1 MISIVLYGRNDS
13 YGYNLHKRGALSL
26 NCMAEVL
33 TDSADEILFVDY
45 NTPDDFP
52 TFPEAIRDTLT
63 KRARKIMRI
72 LRVRPHIH
80 ERYKSRTH
88 LKVLEPIARN
98 VAVRRSNPS
107 NRWILSTNTDMI
119 FVPQHSES
127 LTKIARD
134 LPPGFYHA
142 PRLEIPEALWE
153 SFDRLS
159 AGKIIRT
166 AREWG
171 SALHLNEIVLG
182 SKFIRYD
189 GPGDFQLLLRSDLF
203 ENYGFD
209 EEMLLGWHVD
219 SNIAARLQLKYKV
232 VGDLGERVYGYH
244 CDHTRQV
251 TPAHSHERVQNDWKK
266 FVDDVV
272 HPDAHHQAASWGCAG
287 DAIEEIG
294 IAVDPASVY
303 VQALREVIG
312 EPLAAPKI
320 VTYTGETYNKVD
332 YDPPHLMPFLA
343 DMFVSMPRTMNVGW
357 YGARDET
364 LRSFADIWQRL
375 GFTGKIFLERD
386 VGRRDLTGSVIQHA
400 ELPELLAKADTF
412 LFDFGGLQDAS
423 VASTVIGRLA
433 AGFRRVVRDERH
445 RISTGAPPRRI
456 IALNAINNAFEWFV
470 CGSVAAPA
478 TPFATHMRH
487 GFVLPATAACGD
499 WLPLLSI
506 GEAGVRGQ
514 HEIRSAPTTAG
525 NIAYGPFKYLEEGR
539 YLISLEIEQFADEND
554 RPGNWPSAFVEVVA
568 GPELLGL
575 YPLEHVASP
584 AMRHRFTFEVSE
596 NVADGIRPLETRIG
610 VPHPIGIALK
620 ALTIEPA
627 PAIGDKN
634 AAALTISELLRLDD
648 WLPFLRL
655 GPLGRPDQSGVSAEV
670 GLEAFVVFGPYWSL
684 PIGNYE
690 MTAYIECGRELTT
703 SKYPILGDVLVGDRQ
718 MAAAR
723 FQVANLLY
731 NEQLAASV
739 LRLRFQVNES
749 SPNERRVQ
757 TRIWSSGEVR
767 FAVRSVFIRPVKPQ
781 RPEDLFPFLLTGE
794 AGRRVGNAICNIDG
808 RIGRIAFS
816 PALSIG
822 PGGYRLAMQ
831 FGVHAKHNSDLND
844 RPTCLIVLVK
854 CGTHVLATEAIAG
867 RTQQS
872 QSQEI
877 NFEVSPDLAQTA
889 GIECFFQAVSRANV
903 TVRALTLEP
912 VELAAQPTGPAACT
926 LPNWL
931 PFLQLNQNAREDHDD
946 IIVGD
951 GRAEFAI
958 YGPYWT
964 LPAGYYDLLVSIAP
978 PGFNL
983 DGKPVVILDIATDGG
998 ERQVVRH
1005 EYRLGQFASSDG
1017 RTAVELRLP
1026 FRLAADLPAA
1036 SRTIETRIYTP
1047 GDCSFRVRSLAVKV
1061 RSSEPA
1067 RNWFPYLT
1075 VGACGIHA
1083 GCEIKSAASKVGCV
1097 AYTPAMDV
1105 ASGHYQVFLDIVDTG
1120 ANDSELSPEDII
1132 EIEIYSEAEILAIQ
1146 TWGPGSN
1153 AQSNP
1158 LLEFDVTEEIASG
1171 GGIELYIRAIRPA
1184 TISLR
1189 GLRVERTS
1197 NELTSSRSATLP
1209 KAKKLLSYFHVGA
1222 AGLREDRGVSSWPGK
1237 AGNIGY
1243 IRRRL
1248 PPGRYEAVVKVE
1260 RVGGDPVG
1268 HLTITVGDYLL
1279 ASQGIEFTPRILG
1292 PIRIPRG
1299 PFRIC
1304 NFEVPAG
1311 PRRDAL
1317 NTEVRID
1324 STGAGAF
1331 LIRSITVNPKT
1342 WLRELRDKTYGAA
1355 AKMLR
1360 AALNKLA
1367 VRRS

>member
-1 MISIVLYGRNDS
+1 VEALFDHPGTIMISIVLYGRNDS

-33 TDSADEILFVDY
+33 TDPADEILFVDY

-63 KRARKIMRI
+63 KRTRKIMRI

-80 ERYKSRTH
+80 ERYRSRTH
-88 LKVLEPIARN
+88 LKALEPVARN

-107 NRWILSTNTDMI
+107 NRWILSSNTDMI
-119 FVPQHSES
+119 FVPQRSGS
-127 LTKIARD
+127 LTEIARD
-134 LPPGFYHA
+134 LAPGFYHA
-142 PRLEIPEALWE
+142 PRIEIPEALWE
-153 SFDRLS
+153 SFDRLG
-159 AGKIIRT
+159 AGKIIKT
-166 AREWG
+166 VREWG

-219 SNIAARLQLKYKV
+219 SNIAARLQLKYKA
-232 VGDLGERVYGYH
+232 VGDLGKQVYGYH

-272 HPDAHHQAASWGCAG
+272 CPDVAQQAASWGCAG
-287 DAIEEIG
+287 DAIEEVRID
-294 IAVDPASVY
+294 VDPASVY
-303 VQALREVIG
+303 LQSLREVIG
-312 EPLAAPKI
+312 KPLAAPKI
-320 VTYTGETYNKVD
+320 VAYTGETYNKVD

-343 DMFVSMPRTMNVGW
+343 DMFVSMPRNMNVGW

-386 VGRRDLTGSVIQHA
+386 FGRQDWTGSVIQHVA
-400 ELPELLAKADTF
+400 LPELLAEADTF
-412 LFDFGGLQDAS
+412 LFDFGGLQPAF
-423 VASTVIGRLA
+423 VASAAIDRLV
-433 AGFRRVVRDERH
+433 GEMLRSFRRVVRDERH

-456 IALNAINNAFEWFV
+456 IAVNAINNAFESFV

-487 GFVLPATAACGD
+487 GFVLPATAAWGD

-506 GEAGVRGQ
+506 GEAGVRVGPD
-514 HEIRSAPTTAG
+514 EIKSAPTMAG
-525 NIAYGPFKYLEEGR
+525 CIAYGPFKYLEEGQ
-539 YLISLEIEQFADEND
+539 YLISLEIERFADDHD
-554 RPGNWPSAFVEVVA
+554 RPGNRPSAFVEVVA
-568 GPELLGL
+568 GPELLCV
-575 YPLEHVASP
+575 YPLERLAPP
-584 AMRHRFTFEVSE
+584 ATHHRFTFDVSQ
-596 NVADGIRPLETRIG
+596 NVADGIAALETRIG
-610 VPHPIGIALK
+610 VPRPIGIALK

-627 PAIGDKN
+627 PVSINSGKTVE
-634 AAALTISELLRLDD
+634 AALTISDLLQLDD
-648 WLPFLRL
+648 WLPFL
-655 GPLGRPDQSGVSAEV
+655 
-670 GLEAFVVFGPYWSL
+670 
-684 PIGNYE
+684 
-690 MTAYIECGRELTT
+690 
-703 SKYPILGDVLVGDRQ
+703 
-718 MAAAR
+718 
-723 FQVANLLY
+723 
-731 NEQLAASV
+731 
-739 LRLRFQVNES
+739 
-749 SPNERRVQ
+749 
-757 TRIWSSGEVR
+757 
-767 FAVRSVFIRPVKPQ
+767 
-781 RPEDLFPFLLTGE
+781 
-794 AGRRVGNAICNIDG
+794 
-808 RIGRIAFS
+808 
-816 PALSIG
+816 
-822 PGGYRLAMQ
+822 
-831 FGVHAKHNSDLND
+831 
-844 RPTCLIVLVK
+844 
-854 CGTHVLATEAIAG
+854 
-867 RTQQS
+867 
-872 QSQEI
+872 
-877 NFEVSPDLAQTA
+877 
-889 GIECFFQAVSRANV
+889 
-903 TVRALTLEP
+903 
-912 VELAAQPTGPAACT
+912 
-926 LPNWL
+926 
-931 PFLQLNQNAREDHDD
+931 QLNRSACENHDS
-946 IIVGD
+946 IVVSE
-951 GRAEFAI
+951 GRAEYAI

-964 LPAGYYDLLVSIAP
+964 LPAGHYDLLVSIAP
-978 PGFNL
+978 PAFNL
-983 DGKPVVILDIATDGG
+983 DGEPVVILDIATDGG
-998 ERQVVRH
+998 KRQVVRH

-1105 ASGHYQVFLDIVDTG
+1105 ASGHYQVFLDIVNTG

-1209 KAKKLLSYFHVGA
+1209 KAKKVLSYFRVGA
-1222 AGLREDRGVSSWPGK
+1222 AGLREERGVSSWPGK

-1243 IRRRL
+1243 IRRRF

-1304 NFEVPAG
+1304 TFEVPAG
-1311 PRRDAL
+1311 SRRDAL